1 MKKTDL
7 VEIKK
12 NNIGTGLLIEQ
23 DGYASLPKSV
33 IKEHMSSEDWH
44 VPYPFVVDAV
54 FQKYGVKNANGRI
67 YPKEVLMSQV
77 EKYQDLINQH
87 LALGECYTPD
97 VLILTESGWKQ
108 LSDVTIG
115 ENILTLNTDTNEIEI
130 KPILRKIE
138 KDYDGDLIHLHQ
150 RTLDELV
157 TPKHEYIVYDDHT
170 NKYKQRIT
178 AENILEQNPCT
189 THLYIPKLG
198 KWNGKNDEYFEIP
211 ALSEERLQNMHEP
224 YKSKYSLSL
233 KIPMNVFAAFMGI
246 YLSEGCCGKE
256 YDKDSHVMIYQK
268 KKDVCNKIKTL
279 LDEFPLEYTVREL
292 EDGYKCFNIYDIRLC
307 NYLHQ
312 FGTCYN
318 KFVPFELKQQKSET
332 LQIFYD
338 WFVMGDGRIKFNPNR
353 ENQGLTS
360 DVFSTSK
367 QLSLDLNEIQ
377 LKIGYSGNFHTETR
391 NNDRYIKGRLIE
403 GKNSHPMYFSLKSRA
418 KSIHLDK
425 RFLKSEKVAYKG
437 KVMCVEVENHSWY
450 VMSNGKC
457 HWTSNCNHP
466 DSSTIDLGR
475 VSHNIIELHWEGCTL
490 VGKLEL
496 NLSQGFV
503 KHGICSTLGDTVA
516 NLLLN
521 GYKIGVSSRGVGS
534 VEQKMGQYIVGTDF
548 DLICWDIV
556 SSPSTPNAYIGT
568 REELEQYIESEN
580 KQGTLV
586 NESNDTVKEKISQ
599 IRNILNS

>member
-77 EKYQDLINQH
+77 EKYQDLIRQH
-87 LALGECYTPD
+87 LALGE
-97 VLILTESGWKQ
+97 
-108 LSDVTIG
+108 
-115 ENILTLNTDTNEIEI
+115 
-130 KPILRKIE
+130 
-138 KDYDGDLIHLHQ
+138 
-150 RTLDELV
+150 
-157 TPKHEYIVYDDHT
+157 
-170 NKYKQRIT
+170 
-178 AENILEQNPCT
+178 
-189 THLYIPKLG
+189 
-198 KWNGKNDEYFEIP
+198 
-211 ALSEERLQNMHEP
+211 
-224 YKSKYSLSL
+224 
-233 KIPMNVFAAFMGI
+233 
-246 YLSEGCCGKE
+246 
-256 YDKDSHVMIYQK
+256 
-268 KKDVCNKIKTL
+268 
-279 LDEFPLEYTVREL
+279 
-292 EDGYKCFNIYDIRLC
+292 
-307 NYLHQ
+307 
-312 FGTCYN
+312 
-318 KFVPFELKQQKSET
+318 
-332 LQIFYD
+332 
-338 WFVMGDGRIKFNPNR
+338 
-353 ENQGLTS
+353 
-360 DVFSTSK
+360 
-367 QLSLDLNEIQ
+367 
-377 LKIGYSGNFHTETR
+377 
-391 NNDRYIKGRLIE
+391 
-403 GKNSHPMYFSLKSRA
+403 
-418 KSIHLDK
+418 
-425 RFLKSEKVAYKG
+425 
-437 KVMCVEVENHSWY
+437 
-450 VMSNGKC
+450 
-457 HWTSNCNHP
+457 CNHP

-534 VEQKMGQYIVGTDF
+534 VEQKMGQYIVGSDF

-580 KQGTLV
+580 KQGTIV
-586 NESNDTVKEKISQ
+586 NESDDTVKEKISQ
-599 IRNILNS
+599 IRKILNS

>member
-1 MKKTDL
+1 MKKNDL

-77 EKYQDLINQH
+77 EKYQDLIRQH
-87 LALGECYTPD
+87 LALGE
-97 VLILTESGWKQ
+97 
-108 LSDVTIG
+108 
-115 ENILTLNTDTNEIEI
+115 
-130 KPILRKIE
+130 
-138 KDYDGDLIHLHQ
+138 
-150 RTLDELV
+150 
-157 TPKHEYIVYDDHT
+157 
-170 NKYKQRIT
+170 
-178 AENILEQNPCT
+178 
-189 THLYIPKLG
+189 
-198 KWNGKNDEYFEIP
+198 
-211 ALSEERLQNMHEP
+211 
-224 YKSKYSLSL
+224 
-233 KIPMNVFAAFMGI
+233 
-246 YLSEGCCGKE
+246 
-256 YDKDSHVMIYQK
+256 
-268 KKDVCNKIKTL
+268 
-279 LDEFPLEYTVREL
+279 
-292 EDGYKCFNIYDIRLC
+292 
-307 NYLHQ
+307 
-312 FGTCYN
+312 
-318 KFVPFELKQQKSET
+318 
-332 LQIFYD
+332 
-338 WFVMGDGRIKFNPNR
+338 
-353 ENQGLTS
+353 
-360 DVFSTSK
+360 
-367 QLSLDLNEIQ
+367 
-377 LKIGYSGNFHTETR
+377 
-391 NNDRYIKGRLIE
+391 
-403 GKNSHPMYFSLKSRA
+403 
-418 KSIHLDK
+418 
-425 RFLKSEKVAYKG
+425 
-437 KVMCVEVENHSWY
+437 
-450 VMSNGKC
+450 
-457 HWTSNCNHP
+457 CNHP

-534 VEQKMGQYIVGTDF
+534 VEQKMGQYIVGSDF

-580 KQGTLV
+580 KQGTIV

>member
-77 EKYQDLINQH
+77 EKYQDLIRQH

-97 VLILTESGWKQ
+97 VLILTECGWKQ

-138 KDYDGDLIHLHQ
+138 KDYDGDLIHLYNSNIDD
-150 RTLDELV
+150 TV
-157 TPKHEYIVYDDHT
+157 TPKHEFILYQDD
-170 NKYKQRIT
+170 KFAKRLT
-178 AENILEQNPCT
+178 AQEISENTDL
-189 THLYIPKLG
+189 
-198 KWNGKNDEYFEIP
+198 
-211 ALSEERLQNMHEP
+211 
-224 YKSKYSLSL
+224 SLS
-233 KIPMNVFAAFMGI
+233 IPSFNSNDSKTI
-246 YLSEGCCGKE
+246 INLSL
-256 YDKDSHVMIYQK
+256 
-268 KKDVCNKIKTL
+268 N
-279 LDEFPLEYTVREL
+279 
-292 EDGYKCFNIYDIRLC
+292 
-307 NYLHQ
+307 
-312 FGTCYN
+312 
-318 KFVPFELKQQKSET
+318 ELKC
-332 LQIFYD
+332 
-338 WFVMGDGRIKFNPNR
+338 
-353 ENQGLTS
+353 
-360 DVFSTSK
+360 
-367 QLSLDLNEIQ
+367 
-377 LKIGYSGNFHTETR
+377 
-391 NNDRYIKGRLIE
+391 
-403 GKNSHPMYFSLKSRA
+403 
-418 KSIHLDK
+418 
-425 RFLKSEKVAYKG
+425 EKVAYKG

-534 VEQKMGQYIVGTDF
+534 VEQKMGQYVVGTDF

-556 SSPSTPNAYIGT
+556 SSPSTPNAYIGS